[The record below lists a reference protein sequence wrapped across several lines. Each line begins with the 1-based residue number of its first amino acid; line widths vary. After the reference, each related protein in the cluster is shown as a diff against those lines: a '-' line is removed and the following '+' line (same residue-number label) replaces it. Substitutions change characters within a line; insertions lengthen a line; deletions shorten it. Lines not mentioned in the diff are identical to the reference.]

1 MDVLRHE
8 IASRRLDN
16 NNNDCSNDFLQSLLL
31 LRSQQE
37 QQSSAD
43 NDNNL
48 LSDEQILDNIL
59 TLVIA
64 GTVRLY
70 RSMMNLIIFQA
81 YYILLSV
88 S

>member
-1 MDVLRHE
+1 MTNNEKNLQARKRIMDVLRQE
-8 IASRRLDN
+8 IASRRLNN

-43 NDNNL
+43 DNNL

-59 TLVIA
+59 TLIIA

-70 RSMMNLIIFQA
+70 RDRR
-81 YYILLSV
+81 
-88 S
+88 